1 MSPSLRELPVQTQS
15 HGETLTLSNTHTH
28 THSQFLTWRLST
40 VVFSRA
46 ESGPAQPE
54 VHGDGTSVH
63 QHQLRLLQLLSAQ
76 LVSLTAAS
84 NCQHS
89 SSLHPVTGKLSLP
102 LSLLSPLSPP
112 PPHRCTSCVSSVFPC
127 HWCKYRHICT
137 NNLQDCS
144 FQEGRVSNMEVEP
157 ACTCTCTYKQAYEH
171 RLHLYQVE
179 HVGDT
184 KLKLTQAD
192 RGGQAEARGPH
203 VAR

>member
-1 MSPSLRELPVQTQS
+1 MFEDLSETPGEVLPKGQVVCMSPSLRELPVQTQS

-112 PPHRCTSCVSSVFPC
+112 PLIDAP
-127 HWCKYRHICT
+127 
-137 NNLQDCS
+137 
-144 FQEGRVSNMEVEP
+144 RVSAVCFHVTGANIATSAP
-157 ACTCTCTYKQAYEH
+157 TTCRTVPSRRDESATW
-171 RLHLYQVE
+171 R
-179 HVGDT
+179 
-184 KLKLTQAD
+184 
-192 RGGQAEARGPH
+192 
-203 VAR
+203 